1 MQEGYITTITD
12 EKEGL
17 FGDNESKIDKLMDK
31 ISKCEKKQIELND
44 DFKISADK
52 TADICYDILNKVPY
66 ST

>member
-31 ISKCEKKQIELND
+31 ISKCEKK
-44 DFKISADK
+44 
-52 TADICYDILNKVPY
+52 
-66 ST
+66 